1 MKENSLVLVT
11 GATGYL
17 ASHVILQL
25 VEKNCKIR
33 GTVRSL
39 DAEENQ
45 ALLSLAKDPKQ
56 IELVEA
62 NLLKKEDWNKVMEGV
77 DYLLHIASPCSIV
90 EPKDPNTII

>member
-39 DAEENQ
+39 DAEEN
-45 ALLSLAKDPKQ
+45 
-56 IELVEA
+56 
-62 NLLKKEDWNKVMEGV
+62 
-77 DYLLHIASPCSIV
+77 
-90 EPKDPNTII
+90 